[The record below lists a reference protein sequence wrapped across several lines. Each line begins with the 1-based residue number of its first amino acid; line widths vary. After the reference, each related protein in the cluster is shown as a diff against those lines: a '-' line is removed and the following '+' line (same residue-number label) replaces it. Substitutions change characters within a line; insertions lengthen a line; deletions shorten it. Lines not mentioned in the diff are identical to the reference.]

1 VQMSLVMPVLYV
13 YKLLLNHRLFSVA
26 RASLGMLEGI
36 FDLVPEAVWRFGCFQ
51 LLSFVE
57 LIGARLISV
66 YKFRFVIRI
75 VIPLITS
82 IIGEKGLRYS
92 MPIFADFVH

>member
-1 VQMSLVMPVLYV
+1 MSLVVPVLYV

-26 RASLGMLEGI
+26 HASLGMFEGI
-36 FDLVPEAVWRFGCFQ
+36 FDSIPEAVWKFGCFQ

-66 YKFRFVIRI
+66 NKNRFEIRITLPLKTSVIR
-75 VIPLITS
+75 
-82 IIGEKGLRYS
+82 EKRIRYS